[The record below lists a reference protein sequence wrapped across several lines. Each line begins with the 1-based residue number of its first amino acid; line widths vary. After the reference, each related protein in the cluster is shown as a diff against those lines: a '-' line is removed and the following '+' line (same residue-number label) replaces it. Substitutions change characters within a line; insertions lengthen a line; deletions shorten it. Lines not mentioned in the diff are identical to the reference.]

1 MGGRENYNLGLMM
14 EIKFE
19 QISADTMAV
28 YLRGRIDLET
38 IERFLGC
45 LDHLKSYK
53 VIFDLKDLCFVGSN
67 GISIFVSAIQQ
78 LNQTSRMGITFCH
91 ASSEFKRIFAA
102 TLVPEIVVHDDFQKA
117 HRAFSLPQTLTPSIE
132 NSAIPSVSSVD
143 AGPQAY
149 EGTKS

>member
-1 MGGRENYNLGLMM
+1 M

-19 QISADTMAV
+19 QISVDIMAV

-53 VIFDLKDLCFVGSN
+53 VIFDLKELCFVGSN

-78 LNQTSRMGITFCH
+78 LNQTSRMGISFCH

-102 TLVPEIVVHDDFQKA
+102 TFVPEIAVHDDFQRA
-117 HRAFSLPQTLTPSIE
+117 HRAFSLPQAIMPSVE
-132 NSAIPSVSSVD
+132 SSVIPSASSVD

-149 EGTKS
+149 EGTKN

>member
-1 MGGRENYNLGLMM
+1 M

-19 QISADTMAV
+19 QISVDIMAV
-28 YLRGRIDLET
+28 YLKGRIDLET

-78 LNQTSRMGITFCH
+78 LNQTSCMGITFCH

-102 TLVPEIVVHDDFQKA
+102 TFVPEIVVHEDFQKA
-117 HRAFSLPQTLTPSIE
+117 LRAISIPQAITPSIE

-143 AGPQAY
+143 SGSNAY
-149 EGTKS
+149 EGAKS

>member
-1 MGGRENYNLGLMM
+1 M

-19 QISADTMAV
+19 QISVDIMAV

-102 TLVPEIVVHDDFQKA
+102 TFVPEIAIHDDFQKA
-117 HRAFSLPQTLTPSIE
+117 HRAFSLPQTPPLPSIE
-132 NSAIPSVSSVD
+132 NSAIPSSASSVEV
-143 AGPQAY
+143 GPHAY

>member
-1 MGGRENYNLGLMM
+1 MM

-19 QISADTMAV
+19 QISVDIMAV
-28 YLRGRIDLET
+28 YLKGRIDLET

-45 LDHLKSYK
+45 LDHLRSYK

-102 TLVPEIVVHDDFQKA
+102 TLVPEIVVHEDFQKA
-117 HRAFSLPQTLTPSIE
+117 HRAISLPLPQAITPSIE

-143 AGPQAY
+143 AGSNAY
-149 EGTKS
+149 EGAKS